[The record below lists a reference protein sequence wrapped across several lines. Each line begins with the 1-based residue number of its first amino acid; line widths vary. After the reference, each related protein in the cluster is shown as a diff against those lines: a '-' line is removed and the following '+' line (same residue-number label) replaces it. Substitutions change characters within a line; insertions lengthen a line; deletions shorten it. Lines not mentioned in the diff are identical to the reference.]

1 MIWITNHLRKDI
13 NDTALGFTIPYE
25 HRDTKFNRRVQTAIN
40 GVDIYD
46 GRLETSRDAL
56 SDMSAELDNSL
67 DTLLARLKA
76 EIERREMEEEKQRNI
91 KFKLKGTY
99 KAAYK
104 LREIH
109 KAVDLNPETVPV
121 GNNLKKMKRAVGGF
135 VYEVNQGMAV
145 VNGPS

>member
-13 NDTALGFTIPYE
+13 NDTALGSTIPYE

-67 DTLLARLKA
+67 DTLL

-121 GNNLKKMKRAVGGF
+121 GNNLKKMKRAVKRF

>member
-13 NDTALGFTIPYE
+13 NDTALGSTIPYE

-67 DTLLARLKA
+67 DTLL
-76 EIERREMEEEKQRNI
+76 EIERREMEEEKQSNI

-121 GNNLKKMKRAVGGF
+121 GNNLKKMKRAVKRF